1 MRACWALLLLACAP
15 AFAVDHTITFAPNFY
30 SPATLTINAGDRV
43 FWTGA
48 FASHPLRQVTGP
60 ASDAPVPGG
69 FANAVGT
76 SFSVTFNTPGE
87 IWYQCTA
94 HGLAQFGGLMR
105 GQITV
110 LPGENVF
117 ANGFE

>member
-1 MRACWALLLLACAP
+1 MRRKLAEWPCAP
-15 AFAVDHTITFAPNFY
+15 AWAVDHTITFTCCVYSTPN
-30 SPATLTINAGDRV
+30 LTINAGDRV

-69 FANAVGT
+69 FANAIGS

-87 IWYQCTA
+87 IYYHCTA
-94 HGLAQFGGLMR
+94 HGLAQFGGQMR